1 MADNVVKMA
10 PSDEPMVP
18 AIDLSI
24 VQSLPGDRQIQ
35 VKTCFLQST
44 PQREVDKIMDS
55 LFRAGDRQ
63 KAKYDL
69 ASLHD
74 TLEDHEKN
82 LGRALED
89 VARLDVEHEAAKDLR
104 RGELSNLQIA
114 REQAYQDGVAKHT
127 ASGRHAA
134 YQPAGAKK
142 NELEAFDK
150 QAGAMRAAQEK
161 ADNERTV
168 AKGQLEISI
177 ARFREEIARIKA
189 QMAIC
194 HTVLGV
200 VSGD

>member
-10 PSDEPMVP
+10 PADEPMVP

-24 VQSLPGDRQIQ
+24 IQNLPGDRQIQ

-44 PQREVDKIMDS
+44 PQKDVDRVMDS

-74 TLEDHEKN
+74 TLEDHQKN
-82 LGRALED
+82 LARAIED
-89 VARLDVEHEAAKDLR
+89 EARLGVEHEAAKSLR
-104 RGELSNLQIA
+104 QTEIATLQTSK
-114 REQAYQDGVAKHT
+114 EQAYQDGVAAHRS
-127 ASGRHAA
+127 SGRQAP
-134 YQPAGAKK
+134 YKPTGARK
-142 NELEAFDK
+142 NELDAFDK

-161 ADNERTV
+161 ADNERVV
-168 AKGQLEISI
+168 AKGQLDISI
-177 ARFREEIARIKA
+177 ARFHEEIARIKA

-200 VSGD
+200 ANGD